1 MARKSAHL
9 SSNSIH
15 ANVNNVHCQIL
26 VEGKQ
31 LAKFVVGEHK
41 NSITAWM

>member
-15 ANVNNVHCQIL
+15 ANVNIVHCQIL